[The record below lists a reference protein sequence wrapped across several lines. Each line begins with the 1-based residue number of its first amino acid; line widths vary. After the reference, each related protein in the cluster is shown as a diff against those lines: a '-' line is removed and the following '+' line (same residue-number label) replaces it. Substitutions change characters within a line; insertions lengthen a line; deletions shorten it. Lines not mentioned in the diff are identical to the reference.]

1 MEPGHDVT
9 KDTLPSVGILV
20 SGRGSNLGA
29 ILAAIQQDR
38 LHARIGIVI
47 SSRTDAPALEIAR
60 AHHVPVQV
68 ILPPAYPSR
77 AAAGLAILAALQ
89 DAGADLVVLAGYKPI
104 LDSCVVNAYSM
115 RIINIHPSLLPAF
128 AGGMA
133 PRPQADALAAGV
145 KISGCTAHF
154 VTEAVDE
161 GPIIAQASVPVYDD
175 DTVEELSA
183 RILEMEH
190 QVLPRVIEDVLYGTV
205 HIEGRRVRIQ
215 PRSS

>member
-1 MEPGHDVT
+1 
-9 KDTLPSVGILV
+9 LPSVGVLV

-29 ILAAIQQDR
+29 IFTAIQQGR

-47 SSRTDAPALEIAR
+47 SSRLDAPALEIAN

-68 ILPPAYPSR
+68 ISPSTYASR
-77 AAAGLAILAALQ
+77 AAAGLAILAALR
-89 DAGADLVVLAGYKPI
+89 DAAVELVVLAGYRPI
-104 LDSCVVNAYSM
+104 LDSCVVNAYPM

-175 DTVEELSA
+175 DTVEGLSA

-190 QVLPRVIEDVLYGTV
+190 QMLPRVVEDVLYGTV
-205 HIEGRRVRIQ
+205 RIEGRRVLLQ
-215 PRSS
+215 PRTPTGT